1 MANLTIVSSIAY
13 AYGTNGYTTTGTYPS
28 TEVCKIGGGD
38 GNRIRLTFPSLL
50 THPDCIGKNIRITS
64 MFLALWRTDGTGG
77 SFPITIKYS
86 KGDRWDD
93 DTGEAGAVHTS
104 GKTEWN
110 NCYSTNTAY
119 GVPTVSNSNFY
130 VHLSS
135 TQTSSY
141 ANLSIGYTP
150 HIYFYWEEVN
160 GNFAGDATNTIG
172 GTIGCNVPRGSS
184 NERYTIYAQ
193 FGAENMVLC
202 ENVTPPTGT
211 EPDVFVSVNAPLSYG
226 LQIPDTSSGNVYLE
240 AVCSVN
246 GNITKRYFQN
256 VPASFDSSTLQAP
269 VIVSTGYQL
278 ASSIGDVAV
287 GSVSSAT
294 IEPNITTYNGYG
306 AKITSAVLTRTGDSS
321 GNTSVSWTQAQ
332 LTLGATWVAA
342 QYGYE
347 YDLESLSLGVFKNP
361 SGYSVDYTY
370 TLTITDTR
378 GATTTTTWQQTVG
391 GYYAPRIKKFNVQRR
406 TGSTLDPTGTNAMVT
421 IDAEVYKIPVGTSYI
436 NSAEWALLVFAPG
449 STTSVFASYPA
460 GSTASSIVYTQN
472 YIDSSG
478 TYYFALDLEN
488 DSQNLGDVTSTATTY
503 AADKKYQCQLY
514 LRDATGKVSIAYNEI
529 PLGAPVMSLSG
540 QKSGV
545 AFGMLSTSTDTTK
558 KLESAYPF
566 YPYGG
571 IVGMSMYNEKEEE
584 VIGATW
590 RNGEKVYKKSGTVPI
605 FAPNTSQSFSLGY
618 GITNVI
624 KVEGFFIE
632 EVSGNSDILN
642 INWSDPV
649 AGDYVM
655 AVSHVL
661 SSGVSISASMRG
673 VAYITVWYTKTGVV
687 ITKQPFL
694 TSRNDHYVV
703 VTDGA
708 TVSLS
713 ITAKTSSGSLTYQW
727 QYRVNGWTTWNDISG
742 ATSNTY
748 SFTANRSTD
757 NMNSYRCVA
766 TNSTQGL
773 SAASEYVVVQI
784 NA

>member
-141 ANLSIGYTP
+141 ANVSIGYTP

-160 GNFAGDATNTIG
+160 GDFAGDATNTIG

-256 VPASFDSSTLQAP
+256 AQVSFDSSTLQAP
-269 VIVSTGYQL
+269 VIAAAGFQL
-278 ASSIGDVAV
+278 TNGIGNIAV
-287 GSVSSAT
+287 GGISSAT
-294 IEPNITTYNGYG
+294 AAPTITTYNGYG
-306 AKITSAVLTRTGDSS
+306 ARIASVTLAVTGGSSSA
-321 GNTSVSWTQAQ
+321 NTNISWNQASIM
-332 LTLGATWVAA
+332 LAEEWVAA
-342 QYGYE
+342 QYGYQYE
-347 YDLESLSLGVFKNP
+347 LDAQSLGAYRNTNAT
-361 SGYSVDYTY
+361 YTY
-370 TLTITDTR
+370 TLTVTDTR
-378 GATTTTTWQQTVG
+378 GAVTTTTWTQEAVG
-391 GYYAPRIKKFNVQRR
+391 YTKPRISKFNVQRC
-406 TGSTLDPTGTNAMVT
+406 TNGSLDPTGTSAMVT
-421 IDAEVYKIPVGTSYI
+421 IDMTAYKMTASGTQI
-436 NSAEWALLVFAPG
+436 NSVEWALLIFDPSNNRDIFV
-449 STTSVFASYPA
+449 SYPA
-460 GSTASSIVYTQN
+460 GSTATNIVYTQN
-472 YIDSSG
+472 LIDSSPS
-478 TYYFALDLEN
+478 YYFKLHMEN
-488 DSQNLGDVTSTATTY
+488 DSTNLGDVTSTSTTY
-503 AADKKYQCQLY
+503 ADNKKYQCQLRV
-514 LRDATGKVSIAYNEI
+514 RDATGQVTIAYNEI
-529 PLGAPVMSLSG
+529 PLGGPVLSLSG
-540 QKSGV
+540 KKTGV
-545 AFGMLSTSTDTTK
+545 AFGMLSTATDTQE
-558 KLESAYPF
+558 KLESRYPF
-566 YPYGG
+566 YAYGG
-571 IVGMSMYNEKEEE
+571 IPGTTGCSYEEEE
-584 VIGATW
+584 VIGGTW
-590 RNGEKVYKKSGTVPI
+590 VNEAKLYRKTISVYKYASTATEGISVGETLSMVVGLDGIFVRDNGYIYPINWQGADGYTRWTIDGRRGMSGQIWVESNFEGRFYLTVYYVKGAMI
-605 FAPNTSQSFSLGY
+605 
-618 GITNVI
+618 VI
-624 KVEGFFIE
+624 KEPGPYLTTI
-632 EVSGNSDILN
+632 ST
-642 INWSDPV
+642 
-649 AGDYVM
+649 AGT
-655 AVSHVL
+655 AVSY
-661 SSGVSISASMRG
+661 S
-673 VAYITVWYTKTGVV
+673 VAVRPLG
-687 ITKQPFL
+687 L
-694 TSRNDHYVV
+694 TY
-703 VTDGA
+703 
-708 TVSLS
+708 
-713 ITAKTSSGSLTYQW
+713 TYQW
-727 QYRVNGWTTWNDISG
+727 QYKPSGGDWIDFDPTTIPEA
-742 ATSNTY
+742 ATENFSFEPVETCVVRCAITNAQYGTVY
-748 SFTANRSTD
+748 SREVRIV
-757 NMNSYRCVA
+757 Y
-766 TNSTQGL
+766 
-773 SAASEYVVVQI
+773 